1 MSFVRAFAPATVA
14 NLGAGFDILGMAV
27 QGPGDCV
34 EVGLRAQAGVALLS
48 VDGDK
53 GLLPRA
59 PERNT
64 ASVAAA
70 AVLRLAGADRGVE
83 VRLHK
88 GLPLNS
94 GLGSSAASAVAAALA
109 TNACLGEP
117 LQREHLLPACLEGEA
132 AVSGWHADNVA
143 PALLG
148 GICLIAGTE
157 AGQIRQLPVPPDLQ
171 LALVT
176 PALDVPT
183 KLAREVLPRH
193 VSMAQMVAQTA
204 AVARLVAALFD
215 GNLAALAAAME
226 ADGVIEPARASL
238 MPLLAEARAAA
249 KDAGAL
255 GLVISGAGPSMC
267 AICDRKS
274 LAQAAVTALRAVY
287 ESAGIDCV
295 ARVSQ
300 VDRMGARLL

>member
-27 QGPGDCV
+27 EGPGDSV
-34 EVGLRAQAGVALLS
+34 EVALRAEPGAVLLS
-48 VDGDK
+48 VEGDG
-53 GLLPRA
+53 GVLPRA

-64 ASVAAA
+64 ATVAAA
-70 AVLRLAGADRGVE
+70 AVLRLVGANTGVE

-109 TNACLGEP
+109 TNVCLGEP
-117 LQREHLLPACLEGEA
+117 LLREQLLPACLEAEA

-157 AGQIRQLPVPPDLQ
+157 AGQIRQLPIPPGLL

-176 PALDVPT
+176 PAVDVPT
-183 KLAREVLPRH
+183 KLAREVLPQQ
-193 VSMAQMVAQTA
+193 VSLVQMVAQTA
-204 AVARLVAALFD
+204 AVARLVAALFEGD
-215 GNLAALAAAME
+215 LPALATAME
-226 ADGVIEPARASL
+226 ADGVVEPARASL
-238 MPLLAEARAAA
+238 MPLLDEARSAA
-249 KDAGAL
+249 KVAGAL
-255 GLVISGAGPSMC
+255 GLVISGAGPTLC
-267 AICDRKS
+267 AVCNDES
-274 LAQAAVTALRAVY
+274 VAQAVVNALGTVC
-287 ESAGIDCV
+287 ESACIDCV
-295 ARVSQ
+295 ARVSR
-300 VDRMGARLL
+300 VDSAGARLL

>member
-27 QGPGDCV
+27 QGPGDSV
-34 EVGLRAQAGVALLS
+34 EVALRAKPGVTLLS
-48 VDGDK
+48 VEGDD
-53 GLLPRA
+53 GLLPLE

-64 ASVAAA
+64 ATVAAA
-70 AVLRLAGADRGVE
+70 AVLRLAGADAGVE

-117 LQREHLLPACLEGEA
+117 LQRAQLLPACLEGEA

-157 AGQIRQLPVPPDLQ
+157 AGQIRQLPVPPELL

-176 PALDVPT
+176 PAVDVPT
-183 KLAREVLPRH
+183 KLAREVLPQK
-193 VSMAQMVAQTA
+193 VNMKQMVAQTA
-204 AVARLVAALFD
+204 AVARLIAALFEGD
-215 GNLAALAAAME
+215 LPALATAME
-226 ADGVIEPARASL
+226 ADGVVEPARASL
-238 MPLLAEARAAA
+238 MPLLYEARSAA
-249 KDAGAL
+249 KVAGAL
-255 GLVISGAGPSMC
+255 GLVISGAGPTLCSV
-267 AICDRKS
+267 CDDES
-274 LAQAAVTALRAVY
+274 IAQAVVNALGPVY
-287 ESAGIDCV
+287 ESAGIDCA
-295 ARVSQ
+295 ARVSR
-300 VDRMGARLL
+300 VDSAGARLL

>member
-34 EVGLRAQAGVALLS
+34 EVALRAEPGVTLLS
-48 VDGDK
+48 VEGDD
-53 GLLPRA
+53 GLLPRE

-64 ASVAAA
+64 ATVAAA
-70 AVLRLAGADRGVE
+70 AVLRLAGADTGVA

-117 LQREHLLPACLEGEA
+117 LQRSQLLPACLEGEA

-157 AGQIRQLPVPPDLQ
+157 AGQIRHLPIPPGLL

-176 PALDVPT
+176 PAVDVPT
-183 KLAREVLPRH
+183 KLAREVLPQNI
-193 VSMAQMVAQTA
+193 SLKQMVAQTA
-204 AVARLVAALFD
+204 AVARLIAALFEGD
-215 GNLAALAAAME
+215 LRALALAME
-226 ADGVIEPARASL
+226 ADGVVEPARASL
-238 MPLLAEARAAA
+238 MPLLPEARAAA
-249 KDAGAL
+249 KKEGAL
-255 GLVISGAGPSMC
+255 GLVISGAGPTLC
-267 AICDRKS
+267 AVCDGES
-274 LAQAAVTALRAVY
+274 VAQAVVNALGAVY

-295 ARVSQ
+295 ARVSR
-300 VDRMGARLL
+300 VDSAGARLL

>member
-27 QGPGDCV
+27 QGPGDSV
-34 EVGLRAQAGVALLS
+34 EVALRPEPGAVLLS
-48 VDGDK
+48 VEGDG
-53 GLLPRA
+53 GLLPLA

-64 ASVAAA
+64 ATVAAA
-70 AVLRLAGADRGVE
+70 AVLRLAGADTGVE

-117 LQREHLLPACLEGEA
+117 LQRAQLLSACLEGEA
-132 AVSGWHADNVA
+132 AVSGWHADNVG

-157 AGQIRQLPVPPDLQ
+157 AGQIRQLPIPPNLL

-176 PALDVPT
+176 PAVDVPT
-183 KLAREVLPRH
+183 KLAREVLPQQI
-193 VSMAQMVAQTA
+193 SLKQMVGQTA
-204 AVARLVAALFD
+204 AVARLVAALYD
-215 GNLAALAAAME
+215 GDLSALATAME
-226 ADGVIEPARASL
+226 ADGVVEPARASL
-238 MPLLAEARAAA
+238 MPLLYEARSAA
-249 KDAGAL
+249 KVAGAL
-255 GLVISGAGPSMC
+255 GLVISGAGPTLC
-267 AICDRKS
+267 AVCNDES
-274 LAQAAVTALRAVY
+274 VARAVVSALDAIY

-295 ARVSQ
+295 ALVSRVDSA
-300 VDRMGARLL
+300 GARLL

>member
-27 QGPGDCV
+27 QGPGDSV
-34 EVGLRAQAGVALLS
+34 EVGFSAQPGVVLLS
-48 VDGDK
+48 VAGDK
-53 GLLPRA
+53 GLLPRS

-64 ASVAAA
+64 ATVAAA
-70 AVLRLAGADRGVE
+70 AVLRLAGADTGVE

-117 LQREHLLPACLEGEA
+117 LQREQLLPACLEGEA

-176 PALDVPT
+176 PAVDVPT
-183 KLAREVLPRH
+183 KLAREVLPQH
-193 VSMAQMVAQTA
+193 ISLTQMISQTS
-204 AVARLVAALFD
+204 AVARLVAALYD
-215 GNLAALAAAME
+215 GNLPALAAAME
-226 ADGVIEPARASL
+226 ADGVVEPARASL
-238 MPLLAEARAAA
+238 MPLLPEARAAA

-255 GLVISGAGPSMC
+255 GLVISGAGPTLC
-267 AICDRKS
+267 AICDGET
-274 LAQAAVTALRAVY
+274 LAQEVVSALRAVY
-287 ESAGIDCV
+287 ESVGIDCM

-300 VDRMGARLL
+300 VDNVGARLL

>member
-27 QGPGDCV
+27 QGPGDRV
-34 EVGLRAQAGVALLS
+34 EVALQAKPGVTLLS
-48 VDGDK
+48 VEGDD
-53 GLLPRA
+53 GLLPRE

-64 ASVAAA
+64 ATVAAA
-70 AVLRLAGADRGVE
+70 AVLRLAGADAGVE

-117 LQREHLLPACLEGEA
+117 LQRAQLLPACLEGEA

-157 AGQIRQLPVPPDLQ
+157 VGQIRQLPVPPELL

-176 PALDVPT
+176 PAVDVPT
-183 KLAREVLPRH
+183 KLAREVLPQQI
-193 VSMAQMVAQTA
+193 SLKQMVAQTA
-204 AVARLVAALFD
+204 SVARLVAALFEGD
-215 GNLAALAAAME
+215 LPALATAME
-226 ADGVIEPARASL
+226 ADGVVEPARASL
-238 MPLLAEARAAA
+238 MPLLDEARSAA
-249 KDAGAL
+249 KVAGAL
-255 GLVISGAGPSMC
+255 GLVISGAGPTLC
-267 AICDRKS
+267 AVCDGEPV
-274 LAQAAVTALRAVY
+274 AQAVVSALGALY
-287 ESAGIDCV
+287 ESAGMDCV
-295 ARVSQ
+295 ARVSR
-300 VDRMGARLL
+300 VDSAGARLL